1 VAEQW
6 RVYKAGAIRDPRAL
20 DMLWFEIKSE
30 REEFTQ
36 MPDKI
41 DVRAVEAILYGVYR
55 ALYDVVGSSAAAV
68 MRKAAPDILEMFAR
82 LGVDFSCV
90 DDVDKLSSKV
100 RETAVATG
108 MCEDMKFT
116 LEGNDLT
123 ANITQCSFFPLT
135 SKLKEDGIPP
145 FGCPFSALTIA
156 IAEKNLG
163 KRARVK
169 ILEPAGNPGDTRLV
183 VELMDK

>member
-1 VAEQW
+1 MA
-6 RVYKAGAIRDPRAL
+6 
-20 DMLWFEIKSE
+20 
-30 REEFTQ
+30 
-36 MPDKI
+36 DKI

-55 ALYDVVGSSAAAV
+55 ALYDVVGASSAAV
-68 MRKAAPDILEMFAR
+68 MRKAAPDILDMMSR

-90 DDVDKLSSKV
+90 DDVDKLSSKL
-100 RETAVATG
+100 RETAVACG

-116 LEGNDLT
+116 LEGNELT

-163 KRARVK
+163 KRG
-169 ILEPAGNPGDTRLV
+169 ENQNPRTGRKTR
-183 VELMDK
+183 